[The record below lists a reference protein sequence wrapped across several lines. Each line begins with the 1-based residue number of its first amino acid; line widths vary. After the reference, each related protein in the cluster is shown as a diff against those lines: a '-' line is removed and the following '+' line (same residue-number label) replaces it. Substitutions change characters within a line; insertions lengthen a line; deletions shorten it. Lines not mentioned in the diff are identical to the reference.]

1 MIIYKK
7 KKKQKKLRF
16 NGTQKEETYKLI
28 RKIKKKHL
36 NTIKKLQKL
45 ILIMQ
50 MLILEWQVVKKN
62 LVNMK
67 KPLKTTISL

>member
-1 MIIYKK
+1 MKMNIMIIYKK
-7 KKKQKKLRF
+7 KMKQKKLRF

-50 MLILEWQVVKKN
+50 MLILAWHHVKKILN
-62 LVNMK
+62 NMIK
-67 KPLKTTISL
+67 L

>member
-1 MIIYKK
+1 MNIMIIYKK

-28 RKIKKKHL
+28 RTIKKKHL

-50 MLILEWQVVKKN
+50 MLILAWHHVKN
-62 LVNMK
+62 ILNNMIK
-67 KPLKTTISL
+67 L

>member
-1 MIIYKK
+1 MKMNIMIIYKK

-50 MLILEWQVVKKN
+50 MLILAWLHVKLYLNKMN
-62 LVNMK
+62 K
-67 KPLKTTISL
+67 Q

>member
-1 MIIYKK
+1 MKMNIMIIYKK

-50 MLILEWQVVKKN
+50 MLILAWHHVKKFLN
-62 LVNMK
+62 NMIK
-67 KPLKTTISL
+67 L

>member
-1 MIIYKK
+1 MNIMIIYKK

-45 ILIMQ
+45 IPIMQ
-50 MLILEWQVVKKN
+50 MLILAWHHVKKFLN
-62 LVNMK
+62 NMIK
-67 KPLKTTISL
+67 L

>member
-1 MIIYKK
+1 MNIMIIYKK

-50 MLILEWQVVKKN
+50 MLILAWLHVKLYLNKMN
-62 LVNMK
+62 K
-67 KPLKTTISL
+67 Q

>member
-1 MIIYKK
+1 MKMNIMIIYKK
-7 KKKQKKLRF
+7 KKKQKKLQF

-28 RKIKKKHL
+28 RKIKKRHL

-50 MLILEWQVVKKN
+50 MLILVWLHVKKILN
-62 LVNMK
+62 NMIK
-67 KPLKTTISL
+67 LL

>member
-1 MIIYKK
+1 MKMNIMIIYKK

-50 MLILEWQVVKKN
+50 MLILAWHHVKKILN
-62 LVNMK
+62 NMIK
-67 KPLKTTISL
+67 L